1 MTKSAYDQGREGYPR
16 LSPLGDSA
24 VLVSLGSAIDEET
37 HRRVTAAAAWLKA
50 RPFPGLRECVP
61 SYAAV
66 AVHYDPLA
74 VKLSRSGAEL
84 RHATVLETVCS
95 RVERLLEE
103 AQTDAGSAPAHGRTV
118 DIPVCYGGE
127 HGPDLSFVA
136 AHNGISEDDVI
147 AIHSGE
153 AYLVYML
160 GFAPGFPYLGGMPER
175 IAAPRRSTPRTV
187 IPEGSV
193 GIAGGQTGVY
203 PLATPGGWQLI
214 GRTPVKL
221 FQPDAPS
228 PSLLGPGDRV
238 RFIPITS
245 EQYKRYR
252 EVER

>member
-1 MTKSAYDQGREGYPR
+1 MTEAAYGREGHLR

-37 HRRVTAAAAWLKA
+37 HRRVTAATAWLEA
-50 RPFPGLRECVP
+50 RPFQGLRECVP

-66 AVHYDPLA
+66 AVYYDPLA
-74 VKLSRSGAEL
+74 VKYSRCGDEL

-95 RVERLLEE
+95 RVERLLEGL
-103 AQTDAGSAPAHGRTV
+103 QTDAGGAPEHGRTV

-136 AHNGISEDDVI
+136 THNGLTEDEVI
-147 AIHSGE
+147 AIHSGA

-214 GRTPVKL
+214 GRTPLRL
-221 FQPDAPS
+221 FRPDDSS

-245 EQYKRYR
+245 EQYMRYQ